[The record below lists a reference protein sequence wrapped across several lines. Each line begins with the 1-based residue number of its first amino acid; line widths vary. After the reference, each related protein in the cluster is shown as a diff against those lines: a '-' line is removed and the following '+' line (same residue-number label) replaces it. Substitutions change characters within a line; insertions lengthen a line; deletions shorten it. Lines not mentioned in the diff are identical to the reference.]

1 MIDCEKAQEFISCLV
16 DGELGEKEQSEVLE
30 HIKTCPECKSV
41 YDAFSAVSENL
52 GELEDAPEN
61 LTDNV
66 MSAITAPAKRK
77 TPWIKYLS
85 LAACLALV
93 IFAGT
98 KLAAPDV
105 AKDTETACCDS
116 SATSGECEEA
126 SEARDTLE
134 NAADGVEFDTYNKSA
149 DCADSAVVLVRSDGE
164 CVEPDKKF
172 ISRLEA
178 EVNAPVTKAD
188 TDAQPDYTLSL
199 ADGTEFEIYTDGDAV
214 TVHCGDRIYI
224 PDLTAEDIESLFE

>member
-1 MIDCEKAQEFISCLV
+1 MLYDKTKSEKNRLPHKIREIIIERLKV
-16 DGELGEKEQSEVLE
+16 TELSSEQLEELSELE
-30 HIKTCPECKSV
+30 EAPE
-41 YDAFSAVSENL
+41 DLSEN
-52 GELEDAPEN
+52 
-61 LTDNV
+61 V
-66 MSAITAPAKRK
+66 MGAIKDPPAKHK
-77 TPWIKYLS
+77 TPWVKYLS

-98 KLAAPDV
+98 KLAAPDI

-126 SEARDTLE
+126 PEARDTLE
-134 NAADGVEFDTYNKSA
+134 NAADGVAFDTYNKSA
-149 DCADSAVVLVRSDGE
+149 DCADFVVMLVRSDGE
-164 CVEPDKKF
+164 CVEPDEEF

-178 EVNAPVTKAD
+178 EVKAPVTKAD

-199 ADGTEFEIYTDGDAV
+199 ADGTEFKIYTDGDAV
-214 TVHCGDRIYI
+214 TVHCGDKVYI

>member
-1 MIDCEKAQEFISCLV
+1 MIDCEKAQELISCLV
-16 DGELGEKEQSEVLE
+16 DGELGEKEQSEVSE
-30 HIKTCPECKSV
+30 HIKICPECRAV
-41 YDAFSAVSENL
+41 YDAFSAVSEAF

-66 MSAITAPAKRK
+66 MRAIKAPAKRK

-98 KLAAPDV
+98 KLTAPKNTAETEAACYDSQV
-105 AKDTETACCDS
+105 ACDESECGDSPEACEPAAADS
-116 SATSGECEEA
+116 K
-126 SEARDTLE
+126 
-134 NAADGVEFDTYNKSA
+134 NAAY
-149 DCADSAVVLVRSDGE
+149 DSCSPDSVVMLVRRDGE

-178 EVNAPVTKAD
+178 EVKAPGTKAD
-188 TDAQPDYTLSL
+188 ADAQPDYTLSL
-199 ADGTEFEIYTDGDAV
+199 ADGTEFKIYTDGDTV